1 MKKLGQEFPSGM
13 ARRSFLND
21 NADSVEKKGYMRKF
35 TEDDIVDFKN
45 NLSET
50 DIQINDIEEEKK
62 EVVNVFKLK
71 LKPLQNQRQKL
82 LKDLKHKAEFVTEE
96 CYKFIDT
103 ETRMVEYY
111 NVEGEMIET
120 RPANADELQRNLF
133 QDLRKNG
140 TENQ

>member
-1 MKKLGQEFPSGM
+1 MKKLGQEFTSGM

>member
-1 MKKLGQEFPSGM
+1 MKKLGQEFTSGM

-35 TEDDIVDFKN
+35 TEEDIVDFKN